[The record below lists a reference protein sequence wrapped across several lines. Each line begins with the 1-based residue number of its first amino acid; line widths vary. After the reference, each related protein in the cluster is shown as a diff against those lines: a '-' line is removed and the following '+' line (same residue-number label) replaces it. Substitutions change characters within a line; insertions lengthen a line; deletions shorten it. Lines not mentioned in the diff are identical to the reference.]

1 MATELVSGML
11 KPSPARERITF
22 LCPEFEGDVGGIAEV
37 EQAFV
42 AQYAC
47 KEIYKKLKKAQRS
60 GELPAKVPNLVLFAK
75 ALERGTINS
84 EEHQTLLHADKLR
97 LAAINVND
105 FEAL

>member
-1 MATELVSGML
+1 MATELASGML
-11 KPSPARERITF
+11 KPGPARERITF
-22 LCPEFEGDVGGIAEV
+22 LCPEFEGDKGGIAEV

-47 KEIYKKLKKAQRS
+47 KEIYKKLKKAQRA
-60 GELPAKVPNLVLFAK
+60 GELPAKVPSQVLFEK
-75 ALERGTINS
+75 ALAAGVIGDD
-84 EEHQTLLHADKLR
+84 EHQKLQHADKLR